1 MIARIVPGRPITTV
15 VMSELIAMMSDSAIG
30 SPFWPPAP
38 PGGLP
43 LLAGPSRPTLIT
55 IHALVS
61 MVKWFWADFSGFSYF
76 GVWGPLRPLSAAH
89 FCAGGVGMRK
99 AVGGAVG
106 ASDGLGLFSV
116 IDARRWVV
124 GRCG

>member
-1 MIARIVPGRPITTV
+1 MIARIAPGRPITTV

-43 LLAGPSRPTLIT
+43 LLAGPSRPTPIT
-55 IHALVS
+55 IHALVG
-61 MVKWFWADFSGFSYF
+61 MVKWFWVDFSGFF
-76 GVWGPLRPLSAAH
+76 HPGVWGPLRPRSAAYS
-89 FCAGGVGMRK
+89 CVGGVGMRK
-99 AVGGAVG
+99 AVGGV
-106 ASDGLGLFSV
+106 SDGLGLFSV